1 MVTMIPMIISAK
13 PPRSASR
20 SRPAAGSFT
29 CISAMS
35 CLNCSTRSGCSIIVV
50 SLLVSPRLAAEVRLR
65 QFVLQL
71 ARGADPRHL
80 AVHEHRGEVGDPEHG
95 ARELLD
101 HEDRHA
107 VACDL
112 GDQLVELLDD
122 DGR

>member
-1 MVTMIPMIISAK
+1 MIINVR
-13 PPRSASR
+13 PPRNASR

-35 CLNCSTRSGCSIIVV
+35 RLNCSTRSGCSIIVV

-71 ARGADPRHL
+71 EGSPHPCHL
-80 AVHEHRGEVGDPEHG
+80 AVHEHGGEVRHPEHR

-101 HEDRHA
+101 HEDRDT
-107 VACDL
+107 VA
-112 GDQLVELLDD
+112 
-122 DGR
+122 